1 MSRFPLTARHCQR
14 GFALVLVLW
23 VLSLLTIM
31 AGSFAL
37 SMRREATLVAG
48 IKNTAK
54 ATALA
59 ESGIAIA
66 ETMLL
71 LPEQGKRWL
80 TDGSIYQINTEDAFT
95 GMGGTGGQIRIK
107 MLAETGKIDI
117 NKAEQKLLES
127 LFLQSPLADDEK
139 QRGRLVAAIL
149 DWRDKDDLV
158 HIDGAESKEYQ
169 DANLSYQPSNK
180 PFQAIE
186 ELRLVLGMDEATY
199 QWLLP
204 LITVYSGQAQVN
216 AQLAT
221 KEVLSVLPDADLAM
235 VEDYIRNR
243 RDSILNGLPIPA
255 SPVADAKNAP
265 MADSEV
271 LTILCE
277 ARMDDDAKA
286 VISAVI
292 KAGGEQDKPFQVL
305 KWQNLMATNESL
317 FADAA
322 SELVIRE
329 YAESEFNH

>member
-1 MSRFPLTARHCQR
+1 MTGLLLGLELRQR

-37 SMRREATLVAG
+37 SMRREATVVAG
-48 IKNTAK
+48 IKNSAK
-54 ATALA
+54 ASSLV

-71 LPEQGKRWL
+71 IPEQDKRWL

-95 GMGGTGGQIRIK
+95 GTGGIGGQIRIR

-117 NKAEQKLLES
+117 NKADQKLLES

-139 QRGRLVAAIL
+139 QQASLIGAII
-149 DWRDKDDLV
+149 DWRDKDDV
-158 HIDGAESKEYQ
+158 VQSDGAEKNEYQ

-180 PFQAIE
+180 PFQTIE
-186 ELRLVLGMDEATY
+186 ELRLVLGMDDATY
-199 QWLLP
+199 KWLIP

-216 AQLAT
+216 AQQAT
-221 KEVLSVLPDADLAM
+221 KEVLSLLPDVDMAM
-235 VEDYIRNR
+235 IDDYLKNR
-243 RDSILNGLPIPA
+243 RESILNGLPMPA
-255 SPVADAKNAP
+255 PPIANAKNAP
-265 MADSEV
+265 LGENDV
-271 LTILCE
+271 LTIVCE
-277 ARMDDDAKA
+277 AQMEDGANA

-292 KAGGEQDKPFQVL
+292 KAGGGLNQPFQVL
-305 KWQNLMATNESL
+305 KWQHYTSNNESL
-317 FADAA
+317 FSEANN
-322 SELVIRE
+322 ELVIKE